1 MQKYNKINFIIFLI
15 DLKEAIDIMQLKKIF
30 YKLMK
35 KIFFTHLCK
44 IMLCKII
51 IMNNKNSL

>member
-1 MQKYNKINFIIFLI
+1 MQEYNKINFI
-15 DLKEAIDIMQLKKIF
+15 DLKKAFDIMQLKKLF

-35 KIFFTHLCK
+35 KNFFNH
-44 IMLCKII
+44 LCKII